1 MTGSLD
7 AWTLGSLEDIN
18 KICEGF
24 WDLAGGPWCLVL
36 EGVMYVL
43 GYDIE

>member
-1 MTGSLD
+1 MKFAKLGV
-7 AWTLGSLEDIN
+7 LGSCGRALVL
-18 KICEGF
+18 G
-24 WDLAGGPWCLVL
+24 AWCLVL